1 MKPAENF
8 DKLLVNLKAYKRKY
22 YLNQMLKGGILFL
35 TLLSSTY
42 LFFSILEYYGKFS
55 QIVRVIFF
63 FTYLISG
70 SLAFFTWILDPL
82 LKYFAINKQLSDEE
96 ASRQIGLYF
105 PEIKDKLLNT
115 LQLKKMSEKESELIR
130 ASIEQKTNSL
140 SIVPFSNAI
149 NIKENKRYLRYLVG
163 PIVIIAL
170 IVFFLPH
177 IFVESTARIINY
189 NIDFKDKAPFAFMLE
204 NKSLKAFKNEDFE
217 INLSI
222 KGNSIPESVY
232 LISANKRSKLKNLG
246 GGKFSYLFKNIQR
259 KEDFNFEAA
268 GFISDGYSI
277 DLINRPELTSFDVY
291 LNYPSY
297 LKKQSEK
304 VKNIGNL
311 SIPEGTSVTWEFNT
325 KSADQIKIL
334 FSTGKQITENIED
347 DAYKLSKTFNKTE
360 SYDLELQNKQV
371 KSKEKISYTINVI
384 PDQFPQIS
392 SEEYHDSTL
401 FNFISLGGSINDDYG
416 LTGLRLFYKRSLDD
430 NKEKESPFK
439 SINVPIDQKFLSQNF
454 IFNWNID
461 SLNLKPGESLDYY
474 LQVWDNDGVN
484 GRKSSKSKTYG
495 IKLPSKEE
503 ASKAIS
509 KNSSQTEN
517 KMEKALSK
525 SQQIQKDLNKIE
537 EKLKGKNN
545 LNWQDKKSIEELL
558 DKHEELRKE
567 IEELKKANEKLNQQQ
582 DKLSPSSEE
591 MAKKMEQLQKLMN
604 ELLDEETKKLYDEL
618 QKLMEKNAPKQDL
631 QKVLDA
637 IQKKEN
643 NMDKELERALE
654 MFKQLKFDQKSEE
667 IINDLKETA
676 KEQEELAEKT
686 NQKQEDQKSLQQQQ
700 EKLNEDFKN
709 IQEKLNDLEKINES
723 LENKNDL
730 ENTDSKENEISNE
743 QQNSSEQLKNN
754 QNKKAG
760 NSQKNAAEKM
770 KEMADKL
777 SSMQKSNEQEQ
788 AEENMEDLRMILE
801 NLVRLSFDQEDVMK
815 EFKKVNQT
823 DPRFI
828 ALSQKQLKLKDDSKI
843 IEDSLL
849 ALAKRVYQIESFV
862 TREVGQMKDFM
873 DESAKA
879 IKERRPDIAAGK
891 QQFAMTSI
899 NNLALMLN
907 DVLKQMQEQMAQSM
921 KSGSS
926 MCKKPGK
933 NPKPGLGE
941 LQKQLNQ
948 KIQQLKQGGKT
959 GKELSEEL
967 AKLAAEQETIRN
979 AMKELEKM
987 MNKNGGQAPGNNLN
1001 QLSQKMEETE
1011 NDLVN
1016 KKLTQE
1022 MIMRQQEILTRLLEA
1037 EKAVRE
1043 RDLDEKREAESA
1055 KEPKQDIPPSFE
1067 KYLKAKERQIDLLKS
1082 ISPALT
1088 PYYKQEVN
1096 EYFQKIDN

>member
-1 MKPAENF
+1 
-8 DKLLVNLKAYKRKY
+8 
-22 YLNQMLKGGILFL
+22 
-35 TLLSSTY
+35 
-42 LFFSILEYYGKFS
+42 
-55 QIVRVIFF
+55 
-63 FTYLISG
+63 
-70 SLAFFTWILDPL
+70 
-82 LKYFAINKQLSDEE
+82 
-96 ASRQIGLYF
+96 
-105 PEIKDKLLNT
+105 
-115 LQLKKMSEKESELIR
+115 MSEKDSELIR

-149 NIKENKRYLRYLVG
+149 SIRENKRYLRYLVG
-163 PIVIIAL
+163 PIVIIVL

-189 NIDFKDKAPFAFMLE
+189 NTDYKEKAPFTFVLE

-222 KGNSIPESVY
+222 KGNSVPESVY

-246 GGKFSYLFKNIQR
+246 KGKFSYLFKNIQR

-277 DLINRPELTSFDVY
+277 DLINRPELASFDVY

-311 SIPEGTSVTWEFNT
+311 SIPEGTSVTWEFST
-325 KSADQIKIL
+325 KSANVIKIL
-334 FSTGKQITENIED
+334 FSSGKQITENIKD
-347 DAYKLSKTFNKTE
+347 DSYKLSKTFNKTE

-392 SEEYHDSTL
+392 SEEYHDSIL
-401 FNFISLGGSINDDYG
+401 YNFISLGGSLNDDYG
-416 LTGLRLFYKRSLDD
+416 LTSLRLFYKKTLADS
-430 NKEKESPFK
+430 KEKESQFK
-439 SINVPIDQKFLSQNF
+439 SINVPIDPKFLSQNF

-461 SLNLKPGESLDYY
+461 SLNLKPGESLEYY

-495 IKLPSKEE
+495 LKLPSKEE
-503 ASKAIS
+503 VSKAIS

-558 DKHEELRKE
+558 NKHEELRKE

-582 DKLSPSSEE
+582 DKFSPSSEE

-637 IQKKEN
+637 IQKKESN
-643 NMDKELERALE
+643 LDKELDRALE

-676 KEQEELAEKT
+676 KEQEKLAEKT
-686 NQKQEDQKSLQQQQ
+686 TQKQEDQKSLQEQQ

-723 LENKNDL
+723 LQNKNDL

-760 NSQKNAAEKM
+760 NSQKNAADKM

-777 SSMQKSNEQEQ
+777 SSMQKSNEQQQ

-879 IKERRPDIAAGK
+879 IKDRRPDIAAGK

-933 NPKPGLGE
+933 NPKPGVGE

-967 AKLAAEQETIRN
+967 AKLAAEQETIRK

-1022 MIMRQQEILTRLLEA
+1022 MILRQQEILTRLLEA

>member
-22 YLNQMLKGGILFL
+22 YLNQILKGGILFL

-42 LFFSILEYYGKFS
+42 LFFALLEYYGKFS
-55 QIVRVIFF
+55 QIVRVLFF
-63 FTYLISG
+63 FTYLITG
-70 SLAFFTWILDPL
+70 SLAFITWILDPV
-82 LKYFAINKQLSDEE
+82 LKYFAINKQISDEE
-96 ASRQIGLYF
+96 ASRQIGHYF

-115 LQLKKMSEKESELIR
+115 LQLKKMSEPDSELIR
-130 ASIEQKTNSL
+130 ASIEQKTSSL
-140 SIVPFSNAI
+140 SIIPFSNAI
-149 NIKENKRYLRYLVG
+149 DIKENKRYLRYLIA

-189 NIDFKDKAPFAFMLE
+189 NTDYKEKPPFDFILE

-217 INLSI
+217 VHLSI

-232 LISANKRSKLKNLG
+232 LISSNKRSKLKNLG
-246 GGKFSYLFKNIQR
+246 GGRFSYTFKNIQR

-268 GFISDGYSI
+268 GFVSDGYSI
-277 DLINRPELTSFDVY
+277 DLINRPELSSFDVF
-291 LNYPSY
+291 LHYPPY

-311 SIPEGTSVTWEFNT
+311 SVPEGTSVTWQFNT
-325 KSADQIKIL
+325 KSAEEISIQ
-334 FSTGKQITENIED
+334 FSSGKHITEKIED
-347 DAYKLSKTFNKTE
+347 NRYKLSKIFTKTE

-371 KSKEKISYTINVI
+371 KSKEKISYTINVV

-392 SEEYHDSTL
+392 SEEYHDSIL
-401 FNFISLGGSINDDYG
+401 YNFISLGGSINDDYG
-416 LTGLRLFYKRSLDD
+416 LTGLKLFYKKNQEDSKKKETPFRS
-430 NKEKESPFK
+430 
-439 SINVPIDQKFLSQNF
+439 ITIPIDQKYLSQNF

-461 SLNLKPGESLDYY
+461 SLNLKPGESLEYY

-495 IKLPSKEE
+495 LKLPSKEE
-503 ASKAIS
+503 MSKALSNNSNQAES
-509 KNSSQTEN
+509 KI
-517 KMEKALSK
+517 EKALSK
-525 SQQIQKDLNKIE
+525 SQEIQKDLNKIE

-558 DKHEELRKE
+558 NKHEELRKE
-567 IEELKKANEKLNQQQ
+567 LEELKRANEKLNQQQ
-582 DKLSPSSEE
+582 DKFNPSSEE
-591 MAKKMEQLQKLMN
+591 MARKMEQLQKLMN

-631 QKVLDA
+631 QKILDA

-643 NMDKELERALE
+643 MLDKELDRALE
-654 MFKQLKFDQKSEE
+654 MFKQLKFDQKTEE

-676 KEQEELAEKT
+676 KKQEELAEKT
-686 NQKQEDQKSLQQQQ
+686 NQKLEDQKSLQEQQ
-700 EKLNEDFKN
+700 EKLNEEFKN
-709 IQEKLNDLEKINES
+709 IQEKLDDLEKINES
-723 LENKNDL
+723 LENKNNL
-730 ENTDSKENEISNE
+730 ENTDSKEDEISKE
-743 QQNSSEQLKNN
+743 QQNSSDQLKNN

-760 NSQKNAAEKM
+760 NSQKNAADKM
-770 KEMADKL
+770 NELAEKL

-815 EFKKVNQT
+815 EFKKVNQS

-828 ALSQKQLKLKDDSKI
+828 TLSQKQLKLKDDSKI
-843 IEDSLL
+843 IEDSLM

-862 TREVGQMKDFM
+862 TREVGQMKGYM

-879 IKERRPDIAAGK
+879 IKDRRPDIAAGK

-907 DVLKQMQEQMAQSM
+907 DVLKQMQEQMAES
-921 KSGSS
+921 KKGGSS

-933 NPKPGLGE
+933 NQKPGIGE

-967 AKLAAEQETIRN
+967 AKLAAEQEAIRK

-987 MNKNGGQAPGNNLN
+987 MNKEGGQAPGNNLN
-1001 QLSQKMEETE
+1001 QLMQKMEETE

-1016 KKLTQE
+1016 KRLTQE

-1043 RDLDEKREAESA
+1043 RELDDKREAESA
-1055 KEPKQDIPPSFE
+1055 KEPTQEIPPSFE
-1067 KYLKAKERQIDLLKS
+1067 KYLRAKERQIDLLKS